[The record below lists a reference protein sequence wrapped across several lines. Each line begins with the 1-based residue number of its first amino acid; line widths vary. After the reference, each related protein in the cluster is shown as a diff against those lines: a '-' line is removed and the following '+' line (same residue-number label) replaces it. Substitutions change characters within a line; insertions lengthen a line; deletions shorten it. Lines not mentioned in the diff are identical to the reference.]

1 MKRTTIFTIVAFPFL
16 MAAPFVTTAAFAD
29 DDNNGSREATV
40 LQARAT
46 LPISGAMVACTLT
59 SRRDVLIPS
68 FYTDNTPTTGGMK
81 GFTWDAISVA
91 ESNFNGGR
99 TLPLDLASGG
109 NRSEMRDMLRML
121 EAFNNNSVS
130 FAPIPLQAKKEF
142 VVTFST
148 IDGQIQNDIELDV
161 IVGVIGAKKAKLEC
175 EEGDPIPVLQ

>member
-99 TLPLDLASGG
+99 TLPLNLASGG
-109 NRSEMRDMLRML
+109 NRSRGKTYLQ
-121 EAFNNNSVS
+121 
-130 FAPIPLQAKKEF
+130 FAAARPSS
-142 VVTFST
+142 ST
-148 IDGQIQNDIELDV
+148 GNE
-161 IVGVIGAKKAKLEC
+161 GAKISHETPKL
-175 EEGDPIPVLQ
+175 DL